1 MMWSTPAFTDLQ
13 IVHQHV
19 DWLLVNKPA
28 NFLVHPTRP
37 DGTRTLID
45 QVREH
50 FPGETL
56 SIINRLD
63 RETSGLVLISRHSEA
78 ASMLGKMTIA
88 RQIKKSYL
96 SIVCGKAPAAATILS
111 RLDRLSHHGPS
122 RIYVKQGVIPTGYSS
137 VTRFRRLEHRQDAS
151 GKSYSLLDIELE
163 TGRLHQIRVHLQ
175 HIGHTVVGDKLY
187 GPDDQCYLDF
197 IEQGWTENL
206 AHKLVLPRQAL
217 HAYRSGFSWKDH
229 LVRVETPLP
238 QDLQAFWDSLTMVP
252 S

>member
-1 MMWSTPAFTDLQ
+1 MWFQPSHSELQ
-13 IVHQHV
+13 IVHQHE

-28 NFLVHPTRP
+28 HFLVHPTRP
-37 DGTRTLID
+37 DGTLTLID

-63 RETSGLVLISRHSEA
+63 RETSGLVLISRHSQA
-78 ASMLGKMTIA
+78 ASHLGKMTIA

-96 SIVCGKAPAAATILS
+96 TIVQGNCPPAATILS
-111 RLDRLSHHGPS
+111 RLDRCSHHGIS
-122 RIYVKQGVIPTGYSS
+122 RIYVKQGVFAAGYPS
-137 VTRFRRLEHRQDAS
+137 VTRFRRLEQRQDQQGNA
-151 GKSYSLLDIELE
+151 YSLLDVELE

-175 HIGHTVVGDKLY
+175 HIGYPVVGDKLY

-197 IEQGWTENL
+197 IEQGWTEVL
-206 AHKLVLPRQAL
+206 ARQLILNRQAL
-217 HAYRSGFSWKDH
+217 HAYRVGFTWQEH
-229 LVRVETPLP
+229 LVRVETRLP
-238 QDLQAFWDSLTMVP
+238 QDLQEFWYSLTLSP

>member
-1 MMWSTPAFTDLQ
+1 MWFKPSHEELQ
-13 IVHQHV
+13 IVHQHE
-19 DWLLVNKPA
+19 DWILVNKPS

-50 FPGETL
+50 FPNETL

-63 RETSGLVLISRHSEA
+63 RETSGLVLISRHGEA
-78 ASMLGKMTIA
+78 ASLLGKMTIA

-96 SIVCGKAPAAATILS
+96 SLVWGKSPAAGTILS
-111 RLDRLSHHGPS
+111 RLDRLANHGFS
-122 RIYVKQGVIPTGYSS
+122 RIYVKQGVLSTGYPS
-137 VTRFRRLEHRQDAS
+137 VTRFRRMETRQDLS
-151 GKSYSLLDIELE
+151 KNSYSLLELELE

-175 HIGHTVVGDKLY
+175 HIGHSVVGDKLY

-197 IEQGWTENL
+197 IEKGWTKEL
-206 AHKLVLPRQAL
+206 AAKLILSRQAL
-217 HAYRSGFSWKDH
+217 HAYHMEFIWKQQ
-229 LVRVETPLP
+229 VIRVETPLP
-238 QDLQAFWDSLTMVP
+238 QDLQKFWDSLNRLP